1 MIKVLVADDQEL
13 LRESLRIIL
22 SANNNIEV
30 VDTVCN
36 GTEVLESINTN
47 IPDVILMDVRMPE
60 MDGVT
65 CTKIVKER
73 YPQVK
78 VIVLTTF
85 DDDEYI
91 YDALRYGASGYLL
104 KGVSM
109 QGLISGINTVLNG
122 GTLINPDV
130 ATKFVRLVSEI
141 TYGNKIKAF
150 EGEKLDNIGD
160 AELRIIKLVGK
171 GFSNKEIAHDLFL
184 SEGTIRNYLSQ
195 ILSKLELRDR
205 TQLAI
210 WAIETGVVYNSLGGS
225 HEAK

>member
-1 MIKVLVADDQEL
+1 MI
-13 LRESLRIIL
+13 
-22 SANNNIEV
+22 N
-30 VDTVCN
+30 
-36 GTEVLESINTN
+36 
-47 IPDVILMDVRMPE
+47 
-60 MDGVT
+60 
-65 CTKIVKER
+65 
-73 YPQVK
+73 
-78 VIVLTTF
+78 
-85 DDDEYI
+85 EYI

-171 GFSNKEIAHDLFL
+171 GVFKIKRLHTIYFYQKE
-184 SEGTIRNYLSQ
+184 Q
-195 ILSKLELRDR
+195 
-205 TQLAI
+205 
-210 WAIETGVVYNSLGGS
+210 
-225 HEAK
+225 